1 MVNENKIA
9 VYIIVPNI
17 LKEKLLTRLEKNNYN
32 CTLLNTHGAYLRAG
46 QTTVLTIT
54 EEDTVDKLRDIVNK
68 TKQLHNDNYF
78 EKVKSILIF
87 SVPVI
92 DFEIV

>member
-1 MVNENKIA
+1 MTKKVA

-17 LKEKLLTRLEKNNYN
+17 LKEKLLTRLKKNNYK

-46 QTTVLTIT
+46 QTAILTIT
-54 EEDTVDKLRDIVNK
+54 EEDSVPKLRDVINK
-68 TKQLHNDNYF
+68 TKQFHNDNYS
-78 EKVKSILIF
+78 EKVGGILLF

-92 DFEIV
+92 DFDVM